1 MSSPVNT
8 QIVLLRRHI
17 PVLVGSIIA
26 LNTPVQFGDVESL
39 TPRGPL
45 SISAYQSGLSAV
57 TAVLECS
64 IDQGVSWFSIPATA
78 LSLCASRVAQVI
90 LCADSRSSP

>member
-8 QIVLLRRHI
+8 QIVLLRPHI

-39 TPRGPL
+39 INPEGPVVDLGIPIRCLSRDRRARILHRPRSEL
-45 SISAYQSGLSAV
+45 
-57 TAVLECS
+57 VLDTSHGFVRVRE
-64 IDQGVSWFSIPATA
+64 P
-78 LSLCASRVAQVI
+78 SRTSDPV
-90 LCADSRSSP
+90 R